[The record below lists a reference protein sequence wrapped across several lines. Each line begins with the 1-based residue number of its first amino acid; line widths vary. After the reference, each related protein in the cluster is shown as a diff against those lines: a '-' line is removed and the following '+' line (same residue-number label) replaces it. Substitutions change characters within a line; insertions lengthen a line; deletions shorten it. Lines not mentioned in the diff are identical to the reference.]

1 MFKENSND
9 QKQFTFIDKNKS
21 AFDERKKSYKSSKN
35 PESYLINS

>member
-21 AFDERKKSYKSSKN
+21 AFDEHKKSYKSSTN
-35 PESYLINS
+35 PESYLNNS